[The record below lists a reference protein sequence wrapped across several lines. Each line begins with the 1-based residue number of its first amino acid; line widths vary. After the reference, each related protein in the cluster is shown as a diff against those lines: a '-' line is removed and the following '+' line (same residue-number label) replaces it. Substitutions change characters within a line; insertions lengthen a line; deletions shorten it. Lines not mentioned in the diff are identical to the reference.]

1 MTLYLNNKK
10 GLFHAT
16 CEYQN
21 SVYIVKKGS
30 KIKST
35 FADYIKGGKTSKR
48 YRDNAEYVN
57 SEGIL
62 LQDCIFKSPSTAA
75 QFVMGASANG
85 RLVWKNADGKK
96 LKDII

>member
-30 KIKST
+30 KIKAT

-62 LQDCIFKSPSTAA
+62 LQDCIFKSPS
-75 QFVMGASANG
+75 MEKCRWKKIKRYYIGG
-85 RLVWKNADGKK
+85 RLW
-96 LKDII
+96 I